1 MVSEWWGMDSGGG
14 EFPGIG
20 SEWFGMVSRGKAW
33 QGEAGHGMIWYGT
46 GGCKTAMAR
55 QGGVWNG

>member
-1 MVSEWWGMDSGGG
+1 MDSGGG